1 MKLPEYFLDSPFSNV
16 VLCRF
21 FGGTKLGTGGLVR
34 AYGKVTT
41 DCLKDAEIVIIKA
54 KVLIGNSDTV

>member
-1 MKLPEYFLDSPFSNV
+1 MLCI
-16 VLCRF
+16 CRF

-41 DCLKDAEIVIIKA
+41 ECLKNASTITIKA
-54 KVLIGNSDTV
+54 KVFSLKR